1 MFRSGASASFL
12 KAQAESKCPLKLPIE
27 IGPRW
32 TAAYGG
38 GELDKEVRSKLLL
51 SYHKDRKNQCYGFVS
66 NDQMAADRRA
76 GPRPPRRSAAITA
89 ESSSTTGSNQQSDIC
104 GAPSSCAVAAAL
116 MYVLP
121 SSPAPP
127 MHTESSC
134 AAAEQET
141 DVQYVWVYETNQQ
154 CMPWPTEEES
164 QQEKLCGAMPAAL
177 NASSSWET
185 PLVFYEAEEMYP
197 AV

>member
-1 MFRSGASASFL
+1 MGH
-12 KAQAESKCPLKLPIE
+12 I
-27 IGPRW
+27 PR
-32 TAAYGG
+32 A
-38 GELDKEVRSKLLL
+38 LL

-104 GAPSSCAVAAAL
+104 GALSSCAAAAAP

-121 SSPAPP
+121 SPPAPP

-141 DVQYVWVYETNQQ
+141 DVQYVWVHGTNEQG
-154 CMPWPTEEES
+154 MIWSTEEEV
-164 QQEKLCGAMPAAL
+164 QQKKLGGTMPAAFVGNSFGVL
-177 NASSSWET
+177 RSRRDCIRH
-185 PLVFYEAEEMYP
+185 YGRQ
-197 AV
+197 

>member
-1 MFRSGASASFL
+1 MSA
-12 KAQAESKCPLKLPIE
+12 KATDRDWSS
-27 IGPRW
+27 
-32 TAAYGG
+32 
-38 GELDKEVRSKLLL
+38 LDCSLWR
-51 SYHKDRKNQCYGFVS
+51 
-66 NDQMAADRRA
+66 RRA
-76 GPRPPRRSAAITA
+76 GQGSAIEAAALLPQGPQEPALRKTDKQRHTTA

-185 PLVFYEAEEMYP
+185 PLMFYEAEEMYP

>member
-1 MFRSGASASFL
+1 
-12 KAQAESKCPLKLPIE
+12 
-27 IGPRW
+27 
-32 TAAYGG
+32 
-38 GELDKEVRSKLLL
+38 
-51 SYHKDRKNQCYGFVS
+51 
-66 NDQMAADRRA
+66 
-76 GPRPPRRSAAITA
+76 
-89 ESSSTTGSNQQSDIC
+89 
-104 GAPSSCAVAAAL
+104 
-116 MYVLP
+116 
-121 SSPAPP
+121 

-154 CMPWPTEEES
+154 CMPWPTEEEL
-164 QQEKLCGAMPAAL
+164 QQEEPREHIRGASRAMPTAS